1 DYIPAIEPHIAFVE
15 KAKHFTR
22 MGMYKE
28 TFETILSAHGRE
40 ADVVKDILCAYV
52 AYSYSLVGEVTDSR
66 MGIEGIDNVMSY
78 GFNWAAPS
86 LIMEML
92 GGEGAVTELL
102 DKKGMVIPE
111 AINAGLKSRFS
122 IINSG
127 KYSVAK

>member
-1 DYIPAIEPHIAFVE
+1 
-15 KAKHFTR
+15 
-22 MGMYKE
+22 
-28 TFETILSAHGRE
+28 
-40 ADVVKDILCAYV
+40 
-52 AYSYSLVGEVTDSR
+52 

-127 KYSVAK
+127 KYFVAK